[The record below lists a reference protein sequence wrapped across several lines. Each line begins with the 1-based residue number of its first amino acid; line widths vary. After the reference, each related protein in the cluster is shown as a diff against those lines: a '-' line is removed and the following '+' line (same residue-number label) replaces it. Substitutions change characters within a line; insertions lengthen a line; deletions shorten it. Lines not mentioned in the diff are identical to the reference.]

1 MKVHRSILF
10 LIKFFLLVLLSIYIG
25 IVWWLAIRVFQE
37 HGVFSAVALALASTV
52 FVKWGAL
59 PAVKR
64 FLSKLE

>member
-1 MKVHRSILF
+1 MAIHSCILF
-10 LIKFFLLVLLSIYIG
+10 IIRLFLFVILSLYVG

-37 HGVFSAVALALASTV
+37 HGVSSAVALALASTV

-64 FLSKLE
+64 LLSTSE